1 MFLMCLRCNVEMLSK
16 LCRRKCF
23 CGVLEKITIIG
34 YFSEWNVFVFLQMRN
49 REKGF
54 CEVIVSQ

>member
-49 REKGF
+49 REKVF
-54 CEVIVSQ
+54 VK